1 MLQYSSSL
9 LPGDNML
16 TALSV
21 ARDCEMI
28 DEMDRIIIVSA
39 KSPKQTSK
47 SAISEEVSGDSHISG
62 EGSSA
67 LDDSMESWRNLVQFH
82 YAEDLQ
88 KPVTEV
94 TTASK
99 RRTSDLVNGDGSGV
113 IPRRF
118 KITRWLPHL

>member
-1 MLQYSSSL
+1 
-9 LPGDNML
+9 ML